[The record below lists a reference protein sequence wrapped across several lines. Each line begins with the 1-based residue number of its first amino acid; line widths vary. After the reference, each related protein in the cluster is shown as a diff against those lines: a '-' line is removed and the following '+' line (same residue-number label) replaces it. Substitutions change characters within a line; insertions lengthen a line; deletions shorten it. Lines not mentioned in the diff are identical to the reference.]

1 MWKKTKFPITTWN
14 WLIMLGFVLIKDM
27 NTELNE
33 KCSVCAHQTS
43 KNLKNSWTNFVLC
56 LPVNTIIRAE
66 VRDAIVKEIE
76 KQRTEE
82 RIKILT
88 WEQKIKKDKDERE

>member
-1 MWKKTKFPITTWN
+1 
-14 WLIMLGFVLIKDM
+14 MLKQWI
-27 NTELNE
+27 
-33 KCSVCAHQTS
+33 
-43 KNLKNSWTNFVLC
+43 
-56 LPVNTIIRAE
+56 PVNTIIRAE